1 MTVPGSRRRG
11 VRVSSRVFWIA
22 VAVVVLA
29 GMVKLYGPIA
39 TARRQEEELSRLRLE
54 KAALLEDQQRLD
66 AHKRQLACDA
76 GLEATARRE
85 GYVRNGE
92 RRLVFVRSTGKETP
106 AGDPAPRQK
115 GKPK

>member
-1 MTVPGSRRRG
+1 MTVLGSRRHG

-22 VAVVVLA
+22 VAVVALA
-29 GMVKLYGPIA
+29 GMVKLYGPVA
-39 TARRQEEELSRLRLE
+39 AARRQQDELSRLRLE
-54 KAALLEDQQRLD
+54 KVTLLEEQEGLN

-92 RRLVFVRSTGKETP
+92 RRLVFVKSGDKATP
-106 AGDPAPRQK
+106 PGDPAPRRK